1 MTAGA
6 SGSRSNRTIAQ
17 IFLWG
22 LLILLGA
29 FGLSGCGQFAK
40 GLENVESVSPWLV
53 GPLIALATLTSEDL
67 TCVTAGVLAS
77 EGTITF
83 AAAVFWCWFGILG
96 GDIGLYLV
104 GRALGERAG
113 DLKILRFVLSPKR
126 LKRGERLFN
135 EHGGWVLFTSRFLPG
150 TRVPAYVAA
159 GVVRYSL
166 WKFSLFLAI
175 AGGLWTP
182 VVVWLAKEWGDA
194 VQEWMAGYEKFVW
207 PALIGAIIVAWL
219 AIEFIVP
226 VLSHR
231 GRRLV
236 LGKWRRFTE
245 WEFWPMWRF
254 YPPVV
259 LYVFWLGLKHR
270 GLTVFTA
277 SNPAIPHS
285 GMALESKSQILEGLT
300 GNKEQDARIARWT
313 LIPAAAESEERL
325 EKLSAWMEE
334 QNLSYPIVLKPDIGE
349 RGQGVGIVRGELTA
363 LRFLLD
369 CRADLIA
376 QEYIEGLEFG
386 VFYWRMPGAERG
398 EIFSINRKDL
408 IHVTGNGKH
417 NLERLI
423 LDDSRAMRMAKF
435 FLQKHEDRIDWIP
448 DEGERF
454 QLTEVG
460 THCRGALFTDAR
472 ELLTEPLLDSI
483 DGLTKQFDGFYFG
496 RYDVRVPSVEAL
508 KEGRDFKVLEL
519 NGVSAEATH
528 IYQPGYSLFR
538 AYRDL
543 AKQWRV
549 AFEIGAANIA
559 SGAETTPVREFWRL
573 IRQHGKTTWFEAPT
587 SQED

>member
-1 MTAGA
+1 MTPPSSARLRPRPF
-6 SGSRSNRTIAQ
+6 SKRL
-17 IFLWG
+17 LWS
-22 LLILLGA
+22 LVFLLGA
-29 FGLSGCGQFAK
+29 FGLSGCSQLAG
-40 GLENVESVSPWLV
+40 GLDNVESVSPWLV

-83 AAAVFWCWFGILG
+83 AAAVFWCWIGILG
-96 GDIGLYLV
+96 GDIGLYLI
-104 GRALGERAG
+104 GRFLGERAG
-113 DLKILRFVLSPKR
+113 KLKILRLVLSPKR
-126 LKRGERLFN
+126 LKRGEHLFN

-166 WKFSLFLAI
+166 WKFSLFLAL

-182 VVVWLAKEWGDA
+182 VIVWLAKEWGEA
-194 VQEWMAGYEKFVW
+194 VQEWMSGYEKYIW

-226 VLSHR
+226 LLSHK
-231 GRRLV
+231 GRRRL
-236 LGKWRRFTE
+236 LGRWRRFTE

-259 LYVFWLGLKHR
+259 LYILWLGIKHR

-277 SNPAIPHS
+277 ANPAIPHS
-285 GMALESKSQILEGLT
+285 GMALESKSQILTGLA
-300 GNKEQDARIARWT
+300 GEKAMEPRIARWT
-313 LIPAAAESEERL
+313 LIHAAEEPARRL
-325 EKLSAWMEE
+325 EKLTTWMEAE
-334 QNLSYPIVLKPDIGE
+334 NLSYPIVLKPDIGE

-369 CRADLIA
+369 CRGDLIA
-376 QEYIEGLEFG
+376 QEYVDGLEFG

-398 EIFSINRKDL
+398 EIFSINRKQL
-408 IHVTGNGKH
+408 TSVTGNGKH

-423 LDDSRAMRMAKF
+423 LDDPRAMRMAKF
-435 FLQKHEDRIDWIP
+435 FLRKHEDRIDWIP
-448 DEGERF
+448 DDGEHVT
-454 QLTEVG
+454 LTEVG

-472 ELLTEPLLDSI
+472 DLLTEPLLDAI
-483 DGLTKQFDGFYFG
+483 DDLTRQFDGFYFG
-496 RYDVRVPSVEAL
+496 RYDLRVPSIEAL
-508 KEGRDFKVLEL
+508 QEGRDFKVLEL

-528 IYQPGYSLFR
+528 IYQPGFNLLR

-543 AKQWRV
+543 ARQWRI
-549 AFEIGAANIA
+549 AFEIGAANVKN
-559 SGAETTPVREFWRL
+559 GAKTTSILEFWRL
-573 IRQHGKTTWFEAPT
+573 LRQHSKTTWFEAPV
-587 SQED
+587 SQGD